1 MENNTQ
7 RFSNRV
13 NDYVKYRPAYPTEI
27 IPFLE
32 QAIGLR
38 KDSVIADI
46 GSGTGIFAKNFLDYG
61 NTVYAVEPN
70 TAMRHKAE
78 ELLQEYSNFISINA
92 TAEQTNLQDGAADL
106 VTAAQAFHWFE
117 VSKTKAEF
125 KRILKPGGYC
135 CLVWNERHTT
145 SSFEQAY
152 EQLLFDY
159 SLDYSKV
166 DHKNINDKIIADF
179 YAPAQFI
186 KQSFGNKQVFDFES
200 LKGRLLSSSY
210 APDKDHPKHNAMI
223 ESLRKIFD
231 RFNQNNTIEFRYDT
245 KLYVGR
251 L

>member
-13 NDYVKYRPAYPTEI
+13 NDYVKYRPDYPAEI

-70 TAMRHKAE
+70 KLMRHKAE
-78 ELLQEYSNFISINA
+78 DLLQGYSNFISIDG
-92 TAEQTNLQDGAADL
+92 TAEQTNLQDSIANL

-117 VSKTKAEF
+117 VTKTKAEF

-135 CLVWNERHTT
+135 CLVWNERRTT
-145 SSFEQAY
+145 SPFEQAY

-166 DHKNINDKIIADF
+166 DHKNINDTIIADF
-179 YAPAQFI
+179 FAPAAFI
-186 KQSFGNKQVFDFES
+186 KQSFDNKQVFDFES

-210 APDKDHPKHNAMI
+210 APAKDHPKHQAMI
-223 ESLRKIFD
+223 ENLQKIFD
-231 RFNQNNTIEFRYDT
+231 TFNQNNNIEFRYDT
-245 KLYVGR
+245 KLYVGQ